1 MKFRIKTITCGAAAL
16 CLMWIVGLAPAQN
29 SSAPLSSEEDF
40 ADKGVFRILQGGKE
54 IGKESFQIQSAQEQ
68 WKCTADIRLQPKGQN
83 PLEVHAET
91 LLDPNGLFK
100 SYEAQRT
107 GDGPQMRIRVFLEE
121 GIAICEEKGSMSSE
135 STPVKV
141 EPAFQILDTNVF
153 HHYAVLARRFTL
165 HPGLQKVQVLIPQD
179 AVAGDLWVKG
189 TLPEIYKYGRN
200 KIPVTRYNLDSGQL
214 QLSIWVDATG
224 KLYRIQVPQTSAEV
238 IRNEP

>member
-1 MKFRIKTITCGAAAL
+1 MISSTAAAL
-16 CLMWIVGLAPAQN
+16 CLTWIVSLALAQN
-29 SSAPLSSEEDF
+29 IQVPISLKEDF
-40 ADKGVFRILQGGKE
+40 TDKGVFRILQGGKE
-54 IGKESFQIQSAQEQ
+54 IGKENFQIQNVQEQ

-83 PLEVHAET
+83 PIEVHAET
-91 LLDPNGLFK
+91 LLDSHGLFK

-141 EPAFQILDTNVF
+141 ESAFQILDTNVF

-165 HPGLQKVQVLIPQD
+165 QPGLQKVQVLIPQD
-179 AVAGDLWVKG
+179 AVAGDLLIKG
-189 TLPEIYKYGRN
+189 TQPEIYKYGRN

-214 QLSIWVDATG
+214 QLSIWADATG